1 MENMF
6 VNKVENSGI
15 LALDLIDFKTT
26 LEIIEFD
33 IKTLFY
39 QEMIVKEKEFK
50 AALAAL
56 DLKPFMGKT
65 VAFTCS
71 VDAIIPPW
79 VYMALVEKFHA
90 DVAYYDFKSV
100 EAIELDLWTQHLKL
114 ADLSPYQDQKVVVR
128 ARPNIPESL
137 YMLATS
143 RLIPIVK
150 TLMYGEIG
158 MPKVIFKRI

>member
-1 MENMF
+1 MF

-56 DLKPFMGKT
+56 ELTPFTGKV

-71 VDAIIPPW
+71 VEAIIPPW
-79 VYMALVEKFHA
+79 IYMALADKFHA

-100 EAIELDLWTQHLKL
+100 ETLGLELWTQNLKL
-114 ADLSPYQDQKVVVR
+114 ADLSQYQNQKVVVR
-128 ARPNIPESL
+128 ARPNMPESL
-137 YMLATS
+137 YMLAAA
-143 RLIPIVK
+143 RLIPIVT
-150 TLMYGEIG
+150 TLMYGEVG
-158 MPKVIFKRI
+158 MPKVIFKRA

>member
-1 MENMF
+1 MF

-50 AALAAL
+50 AALVLL
-56 DLKPFMGKT
+56 DLTPFSGKAI
-65 VAFTCS
+65 AFTCS
-71 VDAIIPPW
+71 VDAIVPPW
-79 VYMALVEKFHA
+79 IYMALAEKFQA
-90 DVAYYDFKSV
+90 EVAYYDFKSAV
-100 EAIELDLWTQHLKL
+100 ALELELWRQNLSV
-114 ADLSPYQDQKVVVR
+114 ADLSKYQDQKVVVR
-128 ARPNIPESL
+128 ARPNMPESI
-137 YMLATS
+137 YMLATN

-158 MPKVIFKRI
+158 MPKVIFKRA

>member
-1 MENMF
+1 MF

-33 IKTLFY
+33 IKALFY

-56 DLKPFMGKT
+56 ELTPFIGKA

-79 VYMALVEKFHA
+79 VYMALAEKFHP
-90 DVAYYDFKSV
+90 DVVYYDFKSV
-100 EAIELDLWTQHLKL
+100 ETMELELWTQHLKL
-114 ADLSPYQDQKVVVR
+114 ADLSLYRDQKVVIR
-128 ARPNIPESL
+128 ARPNMPESL
-137 YMLATS
+137 YILATS

-158 MPKVIFKRI
+158 MPKVIFKRT

>member
-1 MENMF
+1 MF

-15 LALDLIDFKTT
+15 LALDLIDFKNVV
-26 LEIIEFD
+26 EIIEFD
-33 IKTLFY
+33 IKILFY
-39 QEMIVKEKEFK
+39 QEMIVREKEFR
-50 AALAAL
+50 AALVTL
-56 DLKPFMGKT
+56 DLSSFLSKA

-79 VYMALVEKFHA
+79 VYMALAEKFHA
-90 DVAYYDFKSV
+90 KVAYYDFKSV
-100 EAIELDLWTQHLKL
+100 ETMELELWTQNLIH
-114 ADLSPYQDQKVVVR
+114 ADLSGYQDQKVVVR

-150 TLMYGEIG
+150 TLMYGEVG
-158 MPKVIFKRI
+158 MPKVIFKRT